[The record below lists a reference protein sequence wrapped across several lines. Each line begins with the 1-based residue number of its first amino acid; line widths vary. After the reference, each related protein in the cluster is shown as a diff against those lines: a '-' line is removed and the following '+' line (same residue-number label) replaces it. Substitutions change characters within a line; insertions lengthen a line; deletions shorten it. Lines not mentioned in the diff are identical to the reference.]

1 MNIGFLDTVYLDV
14 RKAFDFIPYQHLL
27 LKLKGYSIDGELLRW
42 NDNFLAN
49 CQQIVITNGHAS
61 EWRTVLSGA
70 PQSTV
75 LGPYCLS
82 FV

>member
-1 MNIGFLDTVYLDV
+1 MVSYV
-14 RKAFDFIPYQHLL
+14 
-27 LKLKGYSIDGELLRW
+27 LRW
-42 NDNFLAN
+42 NDNFLVSG
-49 CQQIVITNGHAS
+49 QQRVIINGHAS

-70 PQSTV
+70 PQGTV